1 MVPFDVGNE
10 RYPFL
15 HFLLERIRM
24 HPIYQKSTNL
34 CWQFN
39 KVTKSLNS
47 TNRVWNL
54 TWQNLDPQYV
64 LNFEGKFR
72 IIYYINN
79 KIYIINIIDFNILL
93 MLHIITY
100 IIYIYTQSCPALGSP
115 MDSRPP
121 GSSVHGISQA
131 TILEWVAIS
140 FSRGSSWIRDQTPAM
155 HIIL

>member
-64 LNFEGKFR
+64 LNFEAKFR

-93 MLHIITY
+93 MLYIITY